1 MMLLFPHNSV
11 TNNIVI
17 SKNKKYLCKNIEK
30 LIALKYVIIVG
41 AKPAMRL
48 IIILSGEKFIK
59 WIVTVIVNNS

>member
-1 MMLLFPHNSV
+1 MMLLFPHNSA
-11 TNNIVI
+11 TNNTMI

-30 LIALKYVIIVG
+30 LIALWYVIIVG

-48 IIILSGEKFIK
+48 INILSGEKYIK